1 MKVRLDLT
9 ITATRRG
16 VINGLRLSGESLFF
30 DGSTLSTTYAYSYPL
45 ILPIDTR
52 KVSKGELLNVKIGYT
67 ICGGMKT
74 LRYSL
79 E

>member
-1 MKVRLDLT
+1 MDYP
-9 ITATRRG
+9 
-16 VINGLRLSGESLFF
+16 VILSV
-30 DGSTLSTTYAYSYPL
+30 
-45 ILPIDTR
+45 DTR
-52 KVSKGELLNVKIGYT
+52 DVTKGQVLQVKIGYT